1 MGVFLTTYVVGNFQI
16 SFAKVGPREGQ
27 LAIILFALISMIFK
41 YPLNLFNSGVKGI
54 GAFTLFDIVGLIA
67 IFILIVVA
75 VHSITDTISYL
86 KRFEKTYKVN
96 SFLEYIHKTQFMRN
110 LDKDHPV
117 KKMNKD
123 LVNLERKIY
132 RGNKK

>member
-1 MGVFLTTYVVGNFQI
+1 
-16 SFAKVGPREGQ
+16 
-27 LAIILFALISMIFK
+27 
-41 YPLNLFNSGVKGI
+41 
-54 GAFTLFDIVGLIA
+54 
-67 IFILIVVA
+67 
-75 VHSITDTISYL
+75 
-86 KRFEKTYKVN
+86 
-96 SFLEYIHKTQFMRN
+96 MRN